1 MTARMSEK
9 PTIVDNEG
17 LSDADWAEANRLLR
31 AYDAGGSAAFWR
43 AMDELG
49 NADPIRWFVVAGAF
63 GFLTFSH
70 TFDGP
75 DASSFFETM
84 PSRPSLQTALNIPH
98 RLALETIAGFYY

>member
-1 MTARMSEK
+1 MTALMSEK

-49 NADPIRWFVVAGAF
+49 NADPIRWFRVGGARVPDVVRKVIRDEIAEQGMTEEDVRELYKKLKQQMD
-63 GFLTFSH
+63 GGSH
-70 TFDGP
+70 TK
-75 DASSFFETM
+75 
-84 PSRPSLQTALNIPH
+84 H
-98 RLALETIAGFYY
+98 

>member
-43 AMDELG
+43 ALDELG
-49 NADPIRWFVVAGAF
+49 NADPIRWCSPDVVRKVIRDEIAEQGMTEEDVRELYKKLKQQMD
-63 GFLTFSH
+63 GGSH
-70 TFDGP
+70 TK
-75 DASSFFETM
+75 
-84 PSRPSLQTALNIPH
+84 H
-98 RLALETIAGFYY
+98 

>member
-63 GFLTFSH
+63 FPDVVRKVIRDEIAEQGMTEEGVRELYKKLKQQMDGGSH
-70 TFDGP
+70 TK
-75 DASSFFETM
+75 
-84 PSRPSLQTALNIPH
+84 H
-98 RLALETIAGFYY
+98 